1 MAPQIAVTQLRLNNI
16 RTCLTETADTLDILA
31 NCVRTPFLGA
41 ISNTTRS
48 LLKCIVTVK
57 QNKTDCTQLMEQAYE
72 LLSVLI
78 IIHIKSDTGG
88 ELPPYVLKHIGQ
100 LAETLYKIHTF
111 VEAQQ
116 NGSKVAR
123 FFRQNEMS
131 TLLKDCRVGLQ
142 QGLAFFRITTG
153 IIMADTTKMHEEVQR
168 RHHDVLKMIE
178 SLSDSTSSDEQS
190 SVRNLLFLAVS
201 QSNSSQIYS
210 GSYTRLESSNSISM
224 LPPEPKIFHG
234 RESEL
239 ADLLYLFSQGT
250 PRIAIL
256 GAGGMGKSSLARAVI
271 HHAEIAA
278 TYQQHRIFIACD
290 TVATKVEL
298 AALIGAHLG
307 LKPGKDLTQAVCSRF
322 SDDPPT
328 LLILDNLETLWEP
341 PESRNQIEEFLS
353 LLTDVDHLALMKIT
367 LRGAERPTRVHWT
380 HPFLKPLRTL
390 NEAAARQTFLDIADG
405 RHEPDEVEK
414 VLALTDN
421 MPLAIN
427 LLAHLVD
434 SEGCSSVLSRWD
446 GEKTLLISEGYDKGS
461 NLDLSLSLS
470 LSSPRINSV
479 PQSQE
484 LLSLLSMLPDGL
496 SDVDLIQSKLPIHDI
511 LSCKTALIRTAL
523 AYSDEHTRLKALV
536 PIREYMHRTH
546 PPGDH
551 LMQPLLKHF
560 QEILGFYAEYT
571 GNQTGSAI
579 VGRILSNFANIQ
591 NLLLKGLQQE
601 GPDLANGIYC
611 RFYNSQASYLM
622 THDQDMFAAM
632 EFCQRSLSVSI
643 VTGNTAGQGSA
654 LYYLAWCNWNL
665 GDYPTAQLHA
675 YESRRLATV
684 ASNFFKEAGSLH
696 IEAMCCAVL
705 GDYKQGIALCDPHI
719 HGFALRKIAEIDVYL
734 GAPMNN
740 VRRNNDIAREIF
752 KTMGRHQYVK
762 MCDIIN
768 ADLNLRDGNIFAAKT
783 LLEECLKSSCGDPHV
798 TAPCLERLGDISHW
812 GAMHST
818 LHWTTVFL
826 IHSLRTKEKL
836 RIYKAFQ
843 FFGDV
848 FLAQID
854 EDTAMTLFTL
864 ALEGFTQMDIHR
876 NRADCMLRLGDISR
890 QHRNVPK
897 AVELWEA
904 ARPLFEQSSQA
915 KQVQEIDERLAFTG
929 KVTGALHTMHMAIS
943 ENKPLKT
950 AEEEEED

>member
-1 MAPQIAVTQLRLNNI
+1 MA
-16 RTCLTETADTLDILA
+16 CLQMINMML
-31 NCVRTPFLGA
+31 C
-41 ISNTTRS
+41 
-48 LLKCIVTVK
+48 
-57 QNKTDCTQLMEQAYE
+57 Q
-72 LLSVLI
+72 
-78 IIHIKSDTGG
+78 
-88 ELPPYVLKHIGQ
+88 
-100 LAETLYKIHTF
+100 
-111 VEAQQ
+111 
-116 NGSKVAR
+116 
-123 FFRQNEMS
+123 
-131 TLLKDCRVGLQ
+131 
-142 QGLAFFRITTG
+142 ITTG

-190 SVRNLLFLAVS
+190 S
-201 QSNSSQIYS
+201 SNSSQIYS

-239 ADLLYLFSQGT
+239 ADLLYLFSPGNS
-250 PRIAIL
+250 
-256 GAGGMGKSSLARAVI
+256 KDSNF
-271 HHAEIAA
+271 
-278 TYQQHRIFIACD
+278 RIFIACD

-353 LLTDVDHLALMKIT
+353 LLTDVDHLALM
-367 LRGAERPTRVHWT
+367 
-380 HPFLKPLRTL
+380 PLRTL

-427 LLAHLVD
+427 LLAIWLTQKAAPV
-434 SEGCSSVLSRWD
+434 
-446 GEKTLLISEGYDKGS
+446 
-461 NLDLSLSLS
+461 
-470 LSSPRINSV
+470 
-479 PQSQE
+479 
-484 LLSLLSMLPDGL
+484 
-496 SDVDLIQSKLPIHDI
+496 
-511 LSCKTALIRTAL
+511 CKTALIRTAL

-705 GDYKQGIALCDPHI
+705 GDYKQGIALCVSARELLHLCDMTGGELDRGLMNTQAEIHKSKSEYLEARDIYMHVLKDVSRDQDPHI

-740 VRRNNDIAREIF
+740 VQRNNDIAREIF

-854 EDTAMTLFTL
+854 DDTAMTLFTL

-876 NRADCMLRLGDISR
+876 SRADCMLRLGDISR
-890 QHRNVPK
+890 QYRNVPK

-929 KVTGALHTMHMAIS
+929 KVTGGLHTMHMAIS

-950 AEEEEED
+950 AEEEED